1 MSMAD
6 VLRPGFPG
14 AENSEMAWAT
24 FRTLRAKQRT
34 VDAGFKDRR
43 SRIGYRTDGSEFW
56 DLCGVDMGIQRNRVI
71 LRDRLRCQKCGKAL
85 TLEEC
90 ELDHIRSRGKGGD
103 DSLGNLQV
111 LCRKCHRDKHVSV
124 RWTAQE
130 KVSA

>member
-1 MSMAD
+1 M
-6 VLRPGFPG
+6 
-14 AENSEMAWAT
+14 WAS

-43 SRIGYRTDGSEFW
+43 SRIGYRPDGSEFW

-71 LRDRLRCQKCGKAL
+71 LRDRQRCQKCGKAL

-90 ELDHIRSRGKGGD
+90 EIHHIRTRGKGGD
-103 DSLGNLQV
+103 DQIDNLECI
-111 LCRKCHRDKHVSV
+111 CRRCHQKEHVAV
-124 RWTAQE
+124 RWTARE